1 MSNVL
6 ENQVKALVARHF
18 GVSPSK
24 VRLDDSFVGELGG
37 DALDLVE
44 LGWEI
49 EAAFDVALTPGVR
62 DSLVSCRA
70 VVEWLKEG
78 RHPTEGVPSGRRRR
92 GTTSVRQQG
101 RRKETTSV
109 RQQGEAGRIWQDVGR
124 AKNRNENRD
133 EKMVKYWQQFS

>member
-1 MSNVL
+1 MSNTL

-18 GVSPSK
+18 GISPSK

-44 LGWEI
+44 LGWKI

-70 VVEWLKEG
+70 VVEWLKG
-78 RHPTEGVPSGRRRR
+78 RSTPRR
-92 GTTSVRQQG
+92 GCRQDG
-101 RRKETTSV
+101 EGGK
-109 RQQGEAGRIWQDVGR
+109 QQAYGSKGGGGKQ
-124 AKNRNENRD
+124 
-133 EKMVKYWQQFS
+133 